1 MFNWIKKWLTPA
13 PVQAPLTTRPTAP
26 PPGQTAWTV
35 APEVTPSTAPSPAQ
49 STLPPS
55 PEAPPPAS
63 TFTEFNAQT
72 ASLHWVFGLDEPSNT
87 HGLTLDT
94 LADIVERMS
103 LDTNRAADWVPR
115 VPTVLPGLLKS
126 LRDEHSSA
134 HDLAQQIEQDVT
146 LLSEALKEANS
157 ALHQRSTP
165 VTQTEEAVRLLG
177 SHGLRLLIARV
188 AFRPVL
194 GPDAGALTRLGASR
208 VWQLGEACANASKAL
223 ATARGVDPFEA
234 FLAGLALNVGLL
246 VSLRMADRVAHLSK
260 PDTHGLGPRSVPVGE
275 DSVLGDDNHAAQDVS
290 NAATILSHRVAAR
303 WELPENVV
311 GAITAQ
317 VDAMAQ
323 RRWHA
328 AAELL
333 GVAQETARLHLLYEA
348 GLLPGSLA
356 DCSLHLPDDARQWL
370 LHPPPSVNADDT
382 PTPTHPTQPN
392 TP

>member
-1 MFNWIKKWLTPA
+1 MFNWLKQWLSPA
-13 PVQAPLTTRPTAP
+13 PAQP
-26 PPGQTAWTV
+26 PQ
-35 APEVTPSTAPSPAQ
+35 VTPPTTTPTS
-49 STLPPS
+49 STLPPGHTAWAAAPATVPS
-55 PEAPPPAS
+55 ATDTKAAPAGDPPPEGER
-63 TFTEFNAQT
+63 TITGFNAQT
-72 ASLHWVFGLDEPSNT
+72 ACLHWVFGLDEVGNT
-87 HGLTLDT
+87 HGLTLDK

-103 LDTNRAADWVPR
+103 LDTSRAADWVPR

-177 SHGLRLLIARV
+177 SQGLRLLIARV

-194 GPDAGALTRLGASR
+194 GPDAGPLTRLGAKR

-223 ATARGVDPFEA
+223 AAERGVDPFEA

-260 PDTHGLGPRSVPVGE
+260 PDPHGLGPRSVPVGE
-275 DSVLGDDNHAAQDVS
+275 DSAFGDDNHAAQDVS
-290 NAATILSHRVAAR
+290 HAAAILSHRVAAR
-303 WELPENVV
+303 WELPDNVV

-323 RRWHA
+323 RRWQA

-333 GVAQETARLHLLYEA
+333 DVAQEAARLQVLYEA

-370 LHPPPSVNADDT
+370 LHPPPATADDAN
-382 PTPTHPTQPN
+382 P
-392 TP
+392 